1 MGKKLLFLQVT
12 YGNGINLLSSLVAKK
27 KMVLNVRAVY
37 LWVRNSEEIFFL

>member
-27 KMVLNVRAVY
+27 MVLNVRAVY